1 MAPHTPPPSLSLQL
15 AEFTIASVAIV
26 VMSLAPIL
34 IPICIFSFPGGFP
47 LFPSSPYYVREK
59 KGKGGPQ
66 SGDSLQEP
74 GQVLGDAKSHLA
86 NGVDGARGDAI
97 H

>member
-26 VMSLAPIL
+26 VMSLAPIR

-47 LFPSSPYYVREK
+47 LFLSSPYYVREK
-59 KGKGGPQ
+59 KEKGIGLARNTGEEAEGGELLVKACA
-66 SGDSLQEP
+66 SKNTLALQAVP
-74 GQVLGDAKSHLA
+74 
-86 NGVDGARGDAI
+86 
-97 H
+97 

>member
-26 VMSLAPIL
+26 VMSLAPIR

-59 KGKGGPQ
+59 KEKGIG
-66 SGDSLQEP
+66 
-74 GQVLGDAKSHLA
+74 LA
-86 NGVDGARGDAI
+86 RNAEEEAGEAAG
-97 H
+97 